1 MKGLDMLVLGRKVNQ
16 TIQIG
21 PDITLT
27 VVRLTDG
34 AVTLGVEA
42 PRDVVVLRGELLN
55 PADAKGKES
64 E

>member
-1 MKGLDMLVLGRKVNQ
+1 MLVLGRKVNQ

-34 AVTLGVEA
+34 AVRLGVEA

-55 PADAKGKES
+55 PLPAEAACDVKGNT
-64 E
+64 

>member
-1 MKGLDMLVLGRKVNQ
+1 MLVLGRKVNQ